1 MARHSAGPS
10 GRYRLDGAPSTAFY
24 SAIGSGGSNSRTSQ
38 PILSSLPLIHRKDE
52 LVAQGEGKSGGGRV
66 WVKHGENV
74 R

>member
-1 MARHSAGPS
+1 LTAR
-10 GRYRLDGAPSTAFY
+10 PSTAFY
-24 SAIGSGGSNSRTSQ
+24 GAIGFGASNSRTSQ

-52 LVAQGEGKSGGGRV
+52 LIAQGEGKSGGGRV